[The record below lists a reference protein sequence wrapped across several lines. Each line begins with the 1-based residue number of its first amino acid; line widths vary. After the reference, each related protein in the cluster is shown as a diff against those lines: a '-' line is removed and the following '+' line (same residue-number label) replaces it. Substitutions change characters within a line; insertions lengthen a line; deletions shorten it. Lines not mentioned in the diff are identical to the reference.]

1 MILQNDLSDS
11 AYKQMEGI
19 NFSSFKHFFTSPSH
33 FKWEL
38 EQPNKDSD
46 DLVIGNAVHC
56 AVLTPNLLDKKYA
69 VAPKVDRRKTED
81 KIIWNEFVA
90 LSQGK
95 TVLTEEQ
102 WAVVASCS
110 SSMLNNKYFKY
121 VFDKND
127 ELYVETAGNCEF
139 AGSMIKGRIDLYNKT
154 KNIIFD
160 IKTCKD
166 MPSRHKLQRI
176 IKDRM
181 YYMQGFFYRTI
192 VNANWKPI
200 ETPKVVFGFVH
211 KKAPNTIGHVEFSTR
226 YMDKACNELEDSLC
240 RYENCKIHNL
250 WPESPESSEP
260 MIMNPEWTLD
270 TEDDTDDTE

>member
-260 MIMNPEWTLD
+260 MIMNPEWALD